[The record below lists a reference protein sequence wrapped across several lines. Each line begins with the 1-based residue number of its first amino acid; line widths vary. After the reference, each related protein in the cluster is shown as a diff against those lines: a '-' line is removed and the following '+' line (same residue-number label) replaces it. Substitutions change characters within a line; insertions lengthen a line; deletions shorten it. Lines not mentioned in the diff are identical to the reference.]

1 MLQVGHLIQNYPA
14 LTETFIRSFLQEA
27 KKSKP
32 LVLAETLL
40 HDEASVAPVVYLLH
54 AHDRAKMSI
63 SERQYFLGQLKYPN
77 CYENT
82 VCENNIDVLHAH
94 FGPLGF
100 RSLKL
105 KQKTERPLVTSFYG
119 IDASAVIQRP
129 EWPER
134 YARLFDEGDAFV
146 CLGQNMVERLCTI
159 GCPEEKIHVVH
170 LGVDVEQI
178 PFRERAATEHPVL
191 LYCGRLVEKKGVL
204 DALNAFA
211 HVSKKW
217 PQLTLRIIGD
227 GVLRSKLRRRIRALG
242 LQDRVHMLGALP
254 QARVFDE
261 MAQADIFILPSKTA
275 SNGDMEGTPTVLLEA
290 QASGLP
296 VLTTHHADI
305 PEVVQDGVSGYL
317 VEEGDVESLQAKLD
331 VLFAEPERWAEFGRA
346 GRAQVVARYH
356 IAKETQ
362 KLESLYQSLV

>member
-1 MLQVGHLIQNYPA
+1 MLQIGHLIKDYPA

-27 KKSKP
+27 KKSNP

-40 HDEASVAPVVYLLH
+40 QDVTSFAPVVYLLH
-54 AHDRAKMSI
+54 GHDRAKMSI
-63 SERQYFLGQLKYPN
+63 SERRYFLGQLKYPN

-82 VCENNIDVLHAH
+82 VYENNIDVLHAH

-100 RSLKL
+100 RALNL
-105 KQKTERPLVTSFYG
+105 KQKTKRPLVTSFYG
-119 IDASAVIQRP
+119 IDASAMIQRP
-129 EWPER
+129 EWPKR
-134 YARLFDEGDAFV
+134 YKRLFEVGDAFV
-146 CLGQNMVERLCTI
+146 CLGQNMVKRLCAI
-159 GCPEEKIHVVH
+159 GCPEGKIHVIH
-170 LGVDVEQI
+170 LGVDVDQI
-178 PFRERAATEHPVL
+178 SFRERSVSEHPVL

-204 DALNAFA
+204 DALDAFA
-211 HVSKKW
+211 QVAKKR

-227 GVLRSKLRRRIRALG
+227 GVLRSQLRRRIRALG

-261 MAQADIFILPSKTA
+261 MAQADLFILPSKTA

-317 VEEGDVESLQAKLD
+317 VDEADVESLQAKLD
-331 VLFAEPERWAEFGRA
+331 VLLAEPERWAEFGRA
-346 GRAQVVARYH
+346 GRAHVVDRYH

-362 KLESLYQSLV
+362 KLESLYQSLI